1 LPQIVREAQPG
12 DRRRWDAFVVSR
24 PEGDPL
30 QAWAWGDAHLGS
42 AEQPLRLL
50 VEDEGGHVIRA
61 VAQVLLRRSEAG
73 RAVAYAP
80 HGPVWERHA
89 AHAAAVLDAAVGA
102 AQARA
107 RRDRAVV
114 LKVDPRAAHDRPADS
129 TVGTAL
135 ERQGFRRARHDLQ
148 APTTRIVDLLDGGEE
163 LMASWHADARRL
175 SRRAEREDV
184 TVDIDRTGSADAI
197 GEFHAILE
205 ATAERG
211 DFRARSR
218 ALLERAAKGFAE
230 STGWYTVLARYG
242 RRPIAGMALP
252 RVGDRAYY
260 LYGASLKEPE
270 LKHKYGAY
278 AAMAAAMKA
287 LAGDGVRTLDMWG
300 VVEPDDPT
308 ADPAWE
314 GFSAFKRTFGGRP
327 LRHPGTFDLVLDPFW
342 YRLRDLREAAR
353 ARLRR

>member
-1 LPQIVREAQPG
+1 M
-12 DRRRWDAFVVSR
+12 SR
-24 PEGDPL
+24 SEGDPL
-30 QAWAWGDAHLGS
+30 QLWAWGDAHEGTG
-42 AEQPLRLL
+42 EEPERWL
-50 VEDEGGHVIRA
+50 VEDMDAPEIRA
-61 VAQVLLRRSEAG
+61 VAQLLVRPARLG
-73 RAVAYAP
+73 KNLFYAP
-80 HGPVWERHA
+80 HGPIWKREDED
-89 AHAAAVLDAAVGA
+89 AVYLLAGFLEDLAMYAKHGNGVA
-102 AQARA
+102 
-107 RRDRAVV
+107 
-114 LKVDPRAAHDRPADS
+114 LKFDPRASMGTASSPADQIAS
-129 TVGTAL
+129 ALTAYDRL
-135 ERQGFRRARHDLQ
+135 SVRTARFDLQ
-148 APTTRIVDLLDGGEE
+148 APTTRIVDLLDGGDE

-175 SRRAEREDV
+175 SKRAEREGV
-184 TVDIDRTGSADAI
+184 QVEIDRTGSADAI

-205 ATAERG
+205 ATAQRG

-218 ALLERAAKGFAE
+218 TFLERAANAFAG
-230 STGWYTVLARYG
+230 STGWYTVLARHGG
-242 RRPIAGMALP
+242 RAIAGMALP
-252 RVGDRAYY
+252 RAGDRAYY

-287 LAGDGVRTLDMWG
+287 LAADGVGTLDMWG

-327 LRHPGTFDLVLDPFW
+327 VRHPGTFDLVLDPFW